1 MSIRTFQIKTFQPE
15 IIICIF
21 KIQEVSFKSLKMLF
35 EPPKNE
41 NFTAMKVFIFN
52 FVLMKECFFYIEI
65 YVYWTS
71 YLFDL
76 FIEASQTF
84 FVSLFYWYSI
94 TTSSLHLFWRST
106 KLQISFLEEQT
117 IIKRIW
123 GLVRKKP
130 LGLP

>member
-1 MSIRTFQIKTFQPE
+1 MSVRTFQIKTFQPE

-65 YVYWTS
+65 YVY
-71 YLFDL
+71 
-76 FIEASQTF
+76 
-84 FVSLFYWYSI
+84 
-94 TTSSLHLFWRST
+94 
-106 KLQISFLEEQT
+106 
-117 IIKRIW
+117 
-123 GLVRKKP
+123 
-130 LGLP
+130 